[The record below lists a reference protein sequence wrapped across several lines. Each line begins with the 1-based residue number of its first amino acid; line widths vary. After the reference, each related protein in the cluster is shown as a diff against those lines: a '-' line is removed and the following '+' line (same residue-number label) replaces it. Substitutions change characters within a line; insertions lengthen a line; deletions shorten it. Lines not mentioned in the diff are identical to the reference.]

1 VTLRPRSPEVGRVD
15 DRREMTSLLSIG
27 GRIVTITKRRFA

>member
-15 DRREMTSLLSIG
+15 DRREMTSLLSVG
-27 GRIVTITKRRFA
+27 ERIVKITERRFA